1 MMEQGKKF
9 DQGKLE
15 HHLLS
20 SDALNGLI
28 EILMF
33 GKERYGAF
41 NWAKGLTYSR
51 VYDALERHIKAWWN
65 GENLDPD
72 SHKSHLYHVL
82 CNAMFLA
89 HFISY
94 PDKYIDFDDRPYK
107 LLQPEPKEVYTTPEP
122 TEEDSK
128 KFLEQYHQAV
138 EESKKTWESEGGS
151 LK

>member
-1 MMEQGKKF
+1 MENKVGIKH

-15 HHLLS
+15 YHLLS

-94 PDKYIDFDDRPYK
+94 PEKYEEFDDRPHK
-107 LLQPEPKEVYTTPEP
+107 LLAPKEIYTTPQ
-122 TEEDSK
+122 DSK
-128 KFLEQYHQAV
+128 FTPEEIKKLKEQYLQAL
-138 EESKKTWESEGGS
+138 EESKKIPHSWNEE
-151 LK
+151 